1 MADVPELFP
10 DLGPEDEQFVRDIL
24 QPRQPDGPVPPA
36 VAARWQDQIAQ
47 LHDEAAS
54 TPERRTR
61 PQLRLAGAVASIAAL
76 ALLAGVVL
84 NSVSSTT
91 TSPTVASG
99 EAATPSTQNSV
110 AGPLPI
116 AQTVTT
122 SGLQYTPGAIR
133 KQLQTL
139 ISQRQN
145 KSAVAGSDPL
155 ATSLV
160 QPTPETSMGTSASV
174 LDPASQQFI
183 ADEIAR
189 AKCFVEITGSDARS
203 PVLLDIGQFSSEPA
217 ALIAFATQANNQ
229 QLDIW
234 VVRPSCTTGEP
245 EILWFGRI
253 QRP

>member
-10 DLGPEDEQFVRDIL
+10 DLGPDDEQFVRETL
-24 QPRQPDGPVPPA
+24 RPRRPDEPVPPA

-47 LHDEAAS
+47 LHVEAAS
-54 TPERRTR
+54 PPQHRSR

-99 EAATPSTQNSV
+99 DVATPSNQDSV

-116 AQTVTT
+116 ARTVTT

-139 ISQRQN
+139 ISQREN
-145 KSAVAGSDPL
+145 KSAVAGSDPMV
-155 ATSLV
+155 TSLV
-160 QPTPETSMGTSASV
+160 QSPETLMGTSASV
-174 LDPASQQFI
+174 VDPASQLFI
-183 ADEIAR
+183 TDELAR
-189 AKCFVEITGSDARS
+189 AKCFVEITGSDTRT
-203 PVLLDIGQFSSEPA
+203 PVLLDIGQFARQPA
-217 ALIAFATQANNQ
+217 ALIAFATQANSQ

>member
-10 DLGPEDEQFVRDIL
+10 DLGPDDEQFVRDIL
-24 QPRQPDGPVPPA
+24 QPRQPAGLVPPA

-47 LHDEAAS
+47 LHDAAARS
-54 TPERRTR
+54 PERRSR

-91 TSPTVASG
+91 TAPTVASG
-99 EAATPSTQNSV
+99 EAATSLNQDSG

-116 AQTVTT
+116 ARTVTT

-145 KSAVAGSDPL
+145 KSAVAGSDPMVT
-155 ATSLV
+155 ALV
-160 QPTPETSMGTSASV
+160 QPSPETSMDTSASV
-174 LDPASQQFI
+174 LDPASQLFI
-183 ADEIAR
+183 ADEMAR

-203 PVLLDIGQFSSEPA
+203 PVLIDIGQFSSEPA
-217 ALIAFATQANNQ
+217 ALIAFATEANSQ